1 MAVPNP
7 GQLQPWPPQRPG
19 RAAPVLP
26 DPRAAPLGAAC
37 HRLGTG
43 SSQRHWHLSQA
54 SNCTPQ
60 LAQTDRATQAG
71 QPGALRSRGG
81 RGKPTDLRQDEI
93 HFSFGYLGGLGKSRL
108 CPRKASWAVWLTPA
122 HAAPKARV
130 SLPFRFIPIWRHLS
144 SRQYWHLLRCLRDM
158 TQFLSRL
165 HL

>member
-1 MAVPNP
+1 M
-7 GQLQPWPPQRPG
+7 
-19 RAAPVLP
+19 
-26 DPRAAPLGAAC
+26 
-37 HRLGTG
+37 
-43 SSQRHWHLSQA
+43 
-54 SNCTPQ
+54 
-60 LAQTDRATQAG
+60 
-71 QPGALRSRGG
+71 
-81 RGKPTDLRQDEI
+81 DLRQDEI

-108 CPRKASWAVWLTPA
+108 CPRTASWAAWLAPA